1 MFASFT
7 CRDFTKNN
15 AFERKHIG
23 HACRWWHNRHVDTNG
38 EGQGIIN
45 HQDSQSYNLWQGWYV
60 TVTKMPYH
68 RPMALKMKTN
78 KHKAPPF
85 LQTLL
90 KLACPDSY
98 VGRPHTKGACH
109 DRGFLPPL
117 PMWPLTGSRT
127 LFDRPHQWFTDH
139 SLYMRCMGIT
149 ATDSWVQFLG
159 TNSAHV
165 MGA

>member
-1 MFASFT
+1 MFSSFT

-23 HACRWWHNRHVDTNG
+23 HACRWWHNLHVDTNG
-38 EGQGIIN
+38 EGQVIIK

-68 RPMALKMKTN
+68 RPMAVKMKTN

-98 VGRPHTKGACH
+98 VEDLTLKGLVMTEASFHHCLC
-109 DRGFLPPL
+109 GLSQEA
-117 PMWPLTGSRT
+117 WPLTNGSQT
-127 LFDRPHQWFTDH
+127 TVCTWDAWE
-139 SLYMRCMGIT
+139 SLQQIPG
-149 ATDSWVQFLG
+149 SSF
-159 TNSAHV
+159 
-165 MGA
+165 